1 MLKKII
7 NIFFVLLLA
16 TQVLP
21 IKEVG
26 KMLSS
31 SAIQEEEISLEHGV
45 KIKITFAKSEFTGD
59 QNTYSIY
66 SPELS
71 DTKYIYHSVQL
82 PHNHSAEMLVPPP
95 NFV

>member
-7 NIFFVLLLA
+7 NIFFIVLLA

-21 IKEVG
+21 LKEVG
-26 KMLSS
+26 KLLSS
-31 SAIQEEEISLEHGV
+31 NTIQEEEISLDHGV
-45 KIKITFAKSEFTGD
+45 KIKPSFAKSEYTGYIND
-59 QNTYSIY
+59 YAIY
-66 SPELS
+66 DPELT

-95 NFV
+95 NFA